1 MNVEGS
7 AEAAALSRPPFA
19 LAAPE
24 VVSALG
30 SDSEKGLTASEAE
43 ARRSSFGPNEITS
56 EKPPSTP
63 AIAMA
68 EFKNPMNLMLVAVTV
83 VSFAIGEISTGVI
96 VALLIALNV
105 VLGTRQELKARAS
118 VDALSKL
125 QVPQAKA
132 LRDGDIGLVAAVELV
147 PGDILR
153 VETGSRVP
161 ADGRLIESVHLQLNE
176 ASLTGESL
184 PVAKQADPLAPQTD
198 LAERSNL
205 VFMGSVVSAGRGTVV
220 VVRTG

>member
-96 VALLIALNV
+96 VALLTAFCDHASGLA
-105 VLGTRQELKARAS
+105 TSARQNTM
-118 VDALSKL
+118 
-125 QVPQAKA
+125 
-132 LRDGDIGLVAAVELV
+132 VAATERRVVPAMRVEL
-147 PGDILR
+147 
-153 VETGSRVP
+153 
-161 ADGRLIESVHLQLNE
+161 
-176 ASLTGESL
+176 AST
-184 PVAKQADPLAPQTD
+184 
-198 LAERSNL
+198 
-205 VFMGSVVSAGRGTVV
+205 
-220 VVRTG
+220 